1 MSNGEEKETA
11 DTREET
17 PEPLSSEKPTF
28 RKWVDVNIKL
38 VDGHFLTTFNHDF
51 PRIFHNLQE
60 LLAAIEVEAG
70 KLGPGPSQT

>member
-11 DTREET
+11 DKREET
-17 PEPLSSEKPTF
+17 PEPLSPEPKF
-28 RKWVDVNIKL
+28 RKWVGVNIKL

-51 PRIFHNLQE
+51 PRVFHNMQE

-70 KLGPGPSQT
+70 KLGPGPTQT